1 MTTTPTVQFWN
12 GSAWTDISTKVKSY
26 SYTAGRLDEI
36 SGASA
41 GQAMFVLDNAD
52 SSVVAVG
59 VNLLPKMTPIRVM
72 VNGNTQAR
80 FTGWVDGSPVTF
92 RDPEGTSTLV
102 TVTAADS
109 LALMQRHKCQT
120 SIYEE
125 TLATAIQTSSPG
137 ALVPSGIGY
146 WPLSDPAGSV
156 SAAEVSGTGTWPS
169 MDTAALV
176 QGAQIT
182 PGGPIFGLAGVD
194 TTQTTGAAGF
204 VGSSTP
210 NGSLTTATGVTMGVW
225 MRWPA
230 TFVGDPVCYL
240 EVRFGSGGT
249 FHLQG
254 QGSSG
259 GNLIFEAQVTPTGAT
274 GGNYVTWS
282 QTLDSNWH
290 YLQAVCDDAGNMK
303 LYVDGV
309 LRGTATATTWTPAQ
323 AISRAVIV
331 GYSTLTGVAN
341 TTPAQVC
348 HAWIAQGQNTSTT
361 VAGSTAPL
369 RGLTTTSFLAKLA
382 TWAEPRGF
390 FGSPSIDAQN
400 NGAVTPTV
408 TLNGNDCLSLAQV
421 AVDAEDGPL
430 YCNRAGLIA
439 NLTHRTLTDRA
450 TGAATAA
457 FVNGDVESDLMPA
470 RDAQFLITNAQIT
483 ALSGSGG
490 VLTASRNLTKF
501 GSYLLQKSLYVTD
514 AQATDYATW
523 KTLTYGDINY
533 SRVGKFTIDLLCS
546 TDIQT
551 AALAIDVG
559 SRVTFT
565 GLPAQAGFTTADV
578 IVQGFTENWT
588 IDGWSIS
595 FNTTPSSSYI
605 SWILE
610 DATYG
615 LLEQTT
621 VLGY

>member
-41 GQAMFVLDNAD
+41 GQATFVLDNAD

-72 VNGNTQAR
+72 VNGNTQPR

-120 SIYEE
+120 SIYEQ
-125 TLATAIQTSSPG
+125 TLATVLNISAAAAGSYSPVG
-137 ALVPSGIGY
+137 CGY

-156 SAAEVSGTGTWPS
+156 AGYEATGTGLYGVADFSGAGATFG
-169 MDTAALV
+169 DTTTAMTAQTSAIDVWSTGKPGVAAIV
-176 QGAQIT
+176 GTGSIANGISV
-182 PGGPIFGLAGVD
+182 GGWMRVKSGDEGWTATSVTFGSGLAGQLSV
-194 TTQTTGAAGF
+194 GF
-204 VGSSTP
+204 SGSV
-210 NGSLTTATGVTMGVW
+210 LTMTAT
-225 MRWPA
+225 
-230 TFVGDPVCYL
+230 
-240 EVRFGSGGT
+240 
-249 FHLQG
+249 
-254 QGSSG
+254 
-259 GNLIFEAQVTPTGAT
+259 
-274 GGNYVTWS
+274 
-282 QTLDSNWH
+282 
-290 YLQAVCDDAGNMK
+290 DDNGH
-303 LYVDGV
+303 
-309 LRGTATATTWTPAQ
+309 TATAT
-323 AISRAVIV
+323 
-331 GYSTLTGVAN
+331 GG
-341 TTPAQVC
+341 
-348 HAWIAQGQNTSTT
+348 T
-361 VAGSTAPL
+361 VAGAPAWVFVAATLTAAGAYQLFVNDTVVASATVPSWSLTSSTLGAVSLGLVPRLVGSLSVALAHCWAAPGIYAGGIYGSAANTL
-369 RGLTTTSFLAKLA
+369 GGLTTTQLLSTLAFWAVPINPYGTALDSQNSGTLTPSGGITFL
-382 TWAEPRGF
+382 
-390 FGSPSIDAQN
+390 N
-400 NGAVTPTV
+400 
-408 TLNGNDCLSLAQV
+408 NDCLSLSQV
-421 AVDAEDGPL
+421 AVETEDGPL
-430 YCNRAGLIA
+430 YCNRSGAIA

-450 TGAATAA
+450 AGAVTAA
-457 FVNGDVESDLMPA
+457 FVNGDVESDLTPA

-490 VLTASRNLTKF
+490 VLEASRNLAKF
-501 GSYLLQKSLYVTD
+501 GNYLLQKSLYVTD

-565 GLPAQAGFTTADV
+565 GLPPQAGFTTADV

-588 IDGWSIS
+588 IDGWLIS
-595 FNTTPSSSYI
+595 FNTTPSTSYL

-615 LLEQTT
+615 LLDQTT

>member
-26 SYTAGRLDEI
+26 SYTAGRLDEV

-41 GQAMFVLDNAD
+41 GQATFVLDNAD

-72 VNGNTQAR
+72 VNGNAQPR

-120 SIYEE
+120 SIYEQ
-125 TLATAIQTSSPG
+125 TLATVLNISAAAVGSYSPVG
-137 ALVPSGIGY
+137 CGY

-156 SAAEVSGTGTWPS
+156 AGYEATGTGLYGVADFSGAATSFGDTSSAMTGQTSGVDLTASGKAGVATVLGSGSVANGVSVGGWMRVKSGDPSWTAVSVTFGNGLAGRLSIGTNGSAFTLAVADDNGHSVATTGGVVGSLGWVFVAASVTAAGAYKLWVNDTAVASGTVASWALTATTLGPTSLGLVPYVSGT
-169 MDTAALV
+169 L
-176 QGAQIT
+176 
-182 PGGPIFGLAGVD
+182 
-194 TTQTTGAAGF
+194 
-204 VGSSTP
+204 
-210 NGSLTTATGVTMGVW
+210 
-225 MRWPA
+225 
-230 TFVGDPVCYL
+230 
-240 EVRFGSGGT
+240 
-249 FHLQG
+249 
-254 QGSSG
+254 
-259 GNLIFEAQVTPTGAT
+259 T
-274 GGNYVTWS
+274 GGLVHCW
-282 QTLDSNWH
+282 
-290 YLQAVCDDAGNMK
+290 
-303 LYVDGV
+303 
-309 LRGTATATTWTPAQ
+309 
-323 AISRAVIV
+323 
-331 GYSTLTGVAN
+331 
-341 TTPAQVC
+341 
-348 HAWIAQGQNTSTT
+348 
-361 VAGSTAPL
+361 TAPGIYAGGIYASASNTL
-369 RGLTTTSFLAKLA
+369 GGLTTTQFLTDLA
-382 TWAEPRGF
+382 FWAVPINPYGTA
-390 FGSPSIDAQN
+390 IDSQN
-400 NGAVTPTV
+400 NGTLTPSGGITF
-408 TLNGNDCLSLAQV
+408 LNNDCLSLSQV
-421 AVDAEDGPL
+421 AAETEDGPL
-430 YCNRAGLIA
+430 YCNRSGAIA

-457 FVNGDVESDLMPA
+457 FVNGDVESDLTPA
-470 RDAQFLITNAQIT
+470 RDAQFLVTNAQIT

-490 VLTASRNLTKF
+490 VLDASRNLAKF
-501 GSYLLQKSLYVTD
+501 GNYLLQKSLYVTD

-551 AALAIDVG
+551 AALAINVG

-565 GLPAQAGFTTADV
+565 GLPPQAGFTTADV

-595 FNTTPSSSYI
+595 FNTTPSTSYL

-615 LLEQTT
+615 LLDQTT
-621 VLGY
+621 ILGY